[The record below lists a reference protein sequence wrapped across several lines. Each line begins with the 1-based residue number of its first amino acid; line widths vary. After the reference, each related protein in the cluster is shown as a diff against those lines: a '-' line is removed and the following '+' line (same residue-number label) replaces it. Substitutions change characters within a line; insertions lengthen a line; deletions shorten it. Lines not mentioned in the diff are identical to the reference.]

1 MKRVVLSNDHGAV
14 ELKRKVIAHLESR
27 GYQVLDLGV
36 QDETRVDYPDM
47 ADIAITEYEKGGYEF
62 GVLLCGTG
70 IGISIAANRHPG
82 VRCALLYDAFSAQ
95 MAKAHNDAN
104 FIALGGRIQY
114 PTPVE
119 KIIDAYLD
127 ATFEGGRHAERVAK
141 LK

>member
-14 ELKRKVIAHLESR
+14 ALKKKVMAHLQDR
-27 GYQVLDLGV
+27 GFEILDLGV

-47 ADIAITEYEKGGYEF
+47 ADAAIQEFRKGGYEF

-82 VRCALLYDAFSAQ
+82 VRCALLYDAFSAE

-104 FIALGGRIQY
+104 FIALGGRIDY

-119 KIIDAYLD
+119 KIIDSYLD
-127 ATFEGGRHAERVAK
+127 ARFEGGRHADRVAK
-141 LK
+141 LN

>member
-1 MKRVVLSNDHGAV
+1 MRRVVLSNDHGAV
-14 ELKRKVIAHLESR
+14 DLKRKVIAHLR
-27 GYQVLDLGV
+27 GRGFDVVDLGV

-47 ADIAITEYEKGGYEF
+47 ADAAVREFQKGGYEF

-82 VRCALLYDAFSAQ
+82 VRCALLYDAFSAS

-104 FIALGGRIQY
+104 FIALGGRIEY
-114 PTPVE
+114 PVPVE
-119 KIIDAYLD
+119 TVIDAYLD
-127 ATFEGGRHAERVAK
+127 SSFEGGRHQQRVDK

>member
-14 ELKRKVIAHLESR
+14 DLKRKVIAHLR
-27 GYQVLDLGV
+27 GRGFEVVDLGV

-47 ADIAITEYEKGGYEF
+47 ADAAVREFQKGGYEF

-82 VRCALLYDAFSAQ
+82 VRCALLYDAFSAS

-104 FIALGGRIQY
+104 FIALGGRIEY
-114 PTPVE
+114 PVPVE
-119 KIIDAYLD
+119 TVIDAYLD
-127 ATFEGGRHAERVAK
+127 SSFEGGRHQQRVDK

>member
-14 ELKRKVIAHLESR
+14 DLKRKVIAHLR
-27 GYQVLDLGV
+27 GRGFDVVDLGV

-47 ADIAITEYEKGGYEF
+47 ADAAVREFQKGGYEF

-82 VRCALLYDAFSAQ
+82 VRCALLYDAFSAS

-104 FIALGGRIQY
+104 FIALGGRIEY
-114 PTPVE
+114 PVPVE
-119 KIIDAYLD
+119 TVIDAYLD
-127 ATFEGGRHAERVAK
+127 ASFEGGRHQQRVDK